1 MSSWWLRRADGAAAV
16 APSLLAADFAD
27 LRGEMASLAK
37 AGADLFHLDV
47 MDGHF
52 VPNLTFGPPV
62 AAALR
67 RRTDLPLDAH
77 LMVERPARL
86 LDAFAEAGVDAVTI
100 HVEAADDPLSTLR
113 AIGERGMKRGLTLR
127 PGTRLEA
134 VRPFLGELD
143 LLLVMS
149 VEPGFGGQRF
159 LPAALERVAAL
170 AAWRRDERLEFAIS
184 IDGGVEGHNAES
196 CRAAGADIL
205 VSGTYLLGAADRAAA
220 VRALRGP

>member
-1 MSSWWLRRADGAAAV
+1 MSSWWLQAADRRVAV
-16 APSLLAADFAD
+16 DPSLLSADFAD
-27 LRGEMASLAK
+27 LRGEMESLAR
-37 AGADLFHLDV
+37 AGADMFHLDI

-86 LDAFAEAGVDAVTI
+86 LDDFADAGVDSVTI
-100 HVEAADDPLSTLR
+100 HVEAADEPLATLR
-113 AIGERGMKRGLTLR
+113 AIGERRMKRGLTLR
-127 PGTRLEA
+127 PGTPLEA
-134 VRPFLGELD
+134 VRPFLAEID

-149 VEPGFGGQRF
+149 VEPGFGGQHF
-159 LPAALERVAAL
+159 MPAALQRLAEL
-170 AAWRRDERLEFAIS
+170 AAWRRSGGYGFAIS
-184 IDGGVEGHNAES
+184 IDGGVEGHNAAD

-205 VSGTYLLGAADRAAA
+205 VSGSYLLHAADRADA
-220 VRALRGP
+220 VRRLRGT